1 MAEVVAG
8 LRKTG
13 SAFGEV
19 SLADK
24 FDLSKSQVLINGTQA
39 IVRLLLMQKEL
50 DRRAG
55 LHTAGFVSGYRGSP
69 LGGVDAQMHRAR
81 SLFDQNDIRFMPG
94 LNEDL
99 AATAIWGAQQAE
111 MRGEGRYDG
120 VFSIWYGKGPGVDR
134 SGDALRHVNLAGSSR
149 HGGVLALMG
158 DDHTAESST
167 TAHQSDYH
175 FVDVMMPILSPA
187 GVQEILDYGLHGFAL
202 SRYAG
207 VWVGLKLLKDTVE
220 STASIDGSLGRV
232 RPVAPSDF
240 ILPPGGLNIRPRD
253 PVLAQ
258 EERLQESKRDAML
271 AWIRANGLNRIV
283 TSGGPDAKVGVIT
296 VGKSYLDVR
305 QAMDDLGI
313 DEVRANDVGLRL
325 YKIACPWPLEPV
337 GLRDFARGLD
347 LIIVVEEKR
356 SLIEVQVREELYGAA
371 HQPLCIGKKD
381 EQGNWLFPVKGALDA
396 NDVAIAIGRRL
407 LKYRRSDDLEGRVR
421 RLERLQ
427 DKRAAMTDVAVRV
440 PHFCSGCP
448 HSTSTHVPEGMR
460 AYTGIG
466 CHYMAQW
473 MDRSTEGYT
482 HMGGEGANWIGEA
495 PFSTRPHVF
504 QNLGDGTYNHSGS
517 LAIRFAVATKT
528 NITFKILF
536 NGVVAMTGGQK
547 HEGELTVEAIAHQ
560 VAAEGV
566 AKIALVTDEPNK
578 YSSDIQWPP
587 GLTIFHRNV
596 INEVQSDLAKTD
608 GVTILIYDQTCAT
621 EKRRGRKRGE
631 YPDPDVRVVI
641 NELVCEGC
649 GDCGRASNC
658 VSVQPLETEFGRKRR
673 IDQSSCNKDL
683 SCLEGFCPSFVT
695 VHGARMKKAA
705 LPSKSCSAEHP
716 ALPEPVIPA
725 LGATPYGVLVAG
737 MGGTGVVTVSAILGM
752 AAHLEG
758 KGVGVIDMAGLAQ
771 KGGAVYCHVKI
782 GRERGDVHAIRI
794 AAGEADL
801 VLGCDLVVAGARQ
814 VLAAVEAGRTFVLV
828 NSAEVFPGDIE
839 RDPDFTLP
847 ADQIKQ
853 AIRDAGRDKV
863 DFLDVTALALA
874 LLGDSIAA
882 NMFMLGYA
890 WQKGFLPLSEAA
902 LLRAIELNGEAVA
915 MNHSAFMWGR
925 RAAHDV
931 ASVEA
936 VVSSLRERNE
946 TRDQSHSLDEVIARR
961 VAFLTDYQNA
971 AYAARYRSLVDK
983 VARVERE
990 RVGGA
995 TSLTEAVARSLF
1007 KLMAAKDEYEVGRL
1021 YTDGSFARQLAE
1033 VFEGELRLE
1042 FHLAPPILQR
1052 KNDIGGS
1059 RKMTFGPWIVTLY
1072 KVLAKLKWL
1081 RGTKFDFNRWNPDRV
1096 AERKLLDDYRA
1107 LLDDILP
1114 RLAPGNHATA
1124 VALAR
1129 VPEKIRGF
1137 GHVKARHIETAKAE
1151 TLRLYGDY
1159 NSVRADVKLAAE

>member
-1 MAEVVAG
+1 MADQVAG
-8 LRKTG
+8 HGKTG
-13 SAFGEV
+13 PASGEV
-19 SLADK
+19 SLADR
-24 FDLSKSQVLINGTQA
+24 FDLSKPLVLINGAQA

-55 LHTAGFVSGYRGSP
+55 LRTAGFVSGYRGSP
-69 LGGVDAQMHRAR
+69 LGGMDAQLHRAKA
-81 SLFDQNDIRFMPG
+81 LFDKNDIRFMPG

-111 MRGEGRYDG
+111 MRGEGKYDG
-120 VFSIWYGKGPGVDR
+120 VFSVWYGKGPGVDR

-149 HGGVLALMG
+149 NGGVLALMG

-167 TAHQSDYH
+167 TAHQSEFL
-175 FVDVMMPILSPA
+175 FVDMMMPILSPA
-187 GVQEILDYGLHGFAL
+187 GVQEILDYGLLGFSL

-207 VWVGLKLLKDTVE
+207 VWAGLKLIKDTVE
-220 STASIDGSLGRV
+220 STASVDGSLDRV
-232 RPVAPSDF
+232 RPVTPLDF
-240 ILPPGGLNIRPRD
+240 AMPPGGLNIRPRD

-258 EERLQESKRDAML
+258 EERMQESKRDAML
-271 AWIRANGLNRIV
+271 AWIRANRLNRIV
-283 TSGGPDAKVGVIT
+283 TSGGPHAKLGVIT

-313 DEVRANDVGLRL
+313 DEVKANRYGLRL
-325 YKIACPWPLEPV
+325 YKIGVPWPLEPQ
-337 GLRDFARGLD
+337 GLRDFVRGLD
-347 LIIVVEEKR
+347 LVIVVEEKR
-356 SLIEVQVREELYGAA
+356 SLIELQLREELYGAA
-371 HQPLCIGKKD
+371 HQPVCIGKKD
-381 EQGNWLFPVKGALDA
+381 EKGEWLFPVKGSLDA

-407 LKYRRSDDLEGRVR
+407 LKYHRGDDLEQRVA

-427 DKRAAMTDVAVRV
+427 ARRAGTSDVAVRV

-495 PFSTRPHVF
+495 PFSSRKHVF

-517 LAIRFAVATKT
+517 LSIRFAVATKT
-528 NITFKILF
+528 NITFKILY

-566 AKIALVTDEPNK
+566 ARIALVSDEPHK
-578 YSSDIQWPP
+578 YSADIQWPP
-587 GLTIFHRNV
+587 GLTIYHRNV
-596 INEVQSDLAKTD
+596 INSVQSELAATE
-608 GVTILIYDQTCAT
+608 GVTVLIYDQTCAT

-705 LPSKSCSAEHP
+705 PTSETRCPAPPSP
-716 ALPEPVIPA
+716 IVPEIGR
-725 LGATPYGVLVAG
+725 LPYGVLVAG

-782 GRERGDVHAIRI
+782 GRARGDVHAIRI

-801 VLGCDLVVAGARQ
+801 VLGCDLVVSGARQ
-814 VLAAVEAGRTFVLV
+814 VLSAIDAGRTFALV
-828 NSAEVFPGDIE
+828 NLAQVFPGDIE

-847 ADQIKQ
+847 ADRIER
-853 AIRDAGRDKV
+853 AIRDIAGARA
-863 DFLDVTALALA
+863 DFLDVTELALA

-890 WQKGFLPLSEAA
+890 WQKGFLPLSEAS

-915 MNHSAFMWGR
+915 MNHSAFAWGR
-925 RAAHDV
+925 RAAHDLASVQAVV
-931 ASVEA
+931 ASQ
-936 VVSSLRERNE
+936 RERNE
-946 TRDQSHSLDEVIARR
+946 ARDLSRTLEEVIDRR
-961 VAFLTDYQNA
+961 AAFLTDYQSA
-971 AYAARYRSLVDK
+971 AYAARYR
-983 VARVERE
+983 ARVDAVRRLERE
-990 RVGGA
+990 RMAGA
-995 TSLTEAVARSLF
+995 SELTEAVARNLF
-1007 KLMAAKDEYEVGRL
+1007 KLMSAKDEFEVARL
-1021 YTDGSFARQLAE
+1021 YTNGSFQRQLSE
-1033 VFEGELRLE
+1033 VFEGDLRMELH
-1042 FHLAPPILQR
+1042 FAPNLPSLQR

-1059 RKMTFGPWIVTLY
+1059 RKITFGPWMFH
-1072 KVLAKLKWL
+1072 VLKILARLKWL
-1081 RGTKFDFNRWNPDRV
+1081 RGTIFDPFRPNSDRI
-1096 AERKLLDDYRA
+1096 AERKMLADYET

-1114 RLAPGNHATA
+1114 RLSSANHATA

-1129 VPEKIRGF
+1129 IPEKIRGF
-1137 GHVKARHIETAKAE
+1137 GNIRARHTDEARAE
-1151 TLRLYGDY
+1151 LARLYGEFH
-1159 NSVRADVKLAAE
+1159 NARVDVKLAAE